1 MLLQNLL
8 RSTAICTLLLS
19 AGPAVDATATPIV
32 DLGYARYQ
40 GTVDTST
47 NITTFLGIRG
57 VAVQSASASPSAA
70 EVQQATAQPDQCYQG
85 SGRTL
90 STNPLRTREV
100 EVATLED
107 CLFLRPVYP
116 TRVTQQAS
124 RQASFRRLCIFM
136 GEGAFYALYVVGA
149 SSQFRG
155 SDLINESNR
164 GVVAVIMQ
172 YRLGLFGFL
181 PGAAV
186 KKNGTLNAGLHRANT
201 WATRSLHFDGST
213 NIPNDYAKISKFGGD
228 PSKVTI
234 WGESAGAGSV
244 LQHVIANDGQTK
256 PQLFRAAIT
265 SSTYVPFQY
274 QYNARIPKLYFTEV
288 VAQTNC
294 TGAKEVMACLRAAD
308 VAALE
313 TANLNINSDAF
324 FDTTSLIPVVDGEFI
339 AQRPTLALAQGK
351 VNGKALLSVTNA
363 FEGTIFVN
371 PSTTNATQYALDLY
385 PNFGPAQA
393 DRVGALY
400 AGLGTQLFQSNAVYR
415 ESTFICPTYDLLRAF
430 SGRAFK
436 GEFAVPEALHGRDL
450 PYYFPSIGIDVP
462 ELDFP
467 IFNNTA
473 FINAFAQSFI
483 SFAISLDPN
492 IKVDPTTITPPW
504 RKWSSGH
511 MEMLFNKTDAD
522 VPDVRPVRT
531 SDALLERCAFWNSV
545 GELTSH

>member
-8 RSTAICTLLLS
+8 RSTAICAVLLGAGS
-19 AGPAVDATATPIV
+19 AVEATATPII
-32 DLGYARYQ
+32 DLGYSRYQ

-47 NITTFLGIRG
+47 NITTFLGIRYAAAPTG
-57 VAVQSASASPSAA
+57 DLRFRAPQPPPSAA
-70 EVQQATAQPDQCYQG
+70 GVQQVTSQPNQCYQAPLG
-85 SGRTL
+85 TSP
-90 STNPLRTREV
+90 TNPLRTREV
-100 EVATLED
+100 EVATSED
-107 CLFLRPVYP
+107 CLFLSVYYPSDAAGVPAGLLP
-116 TRVTQQAS
+116 TLVY
-124 RQASFRRLCIFM
+124 IH
-136 GEGAFYALYVVGA
+136 GGGYIIGA

-155 SDLINESNR
+155 SDLINQSNR
-164 GVVAVIMQ
+164 GLVVVIIQ

-181 PGAAV
+181 SGAAV
-186 KKNGTLNAGLHRANT
+186 KKNGTLNAGLRDQEFALRWVNKH
-201 WATRSLHFDGST
+201 
-213 NIPNDYAKISKFGGD
+213 ISKFGGD
-228 PSKVTI
+228 PSKVAI

-244 LQHVIANDGQTK
+244 LQHVIANNGQTK

-265 SSTYVPFQY
+265 SSTYLPFQY
-274 QYNARIPKLYFTEV
+274 HYNARIPELFFSEV
-288 VAQTNC
+288 VAQANC
-294 TGAKEVMACLRAAD
+294 TGVKEVMTCLRAAD

-313 TANLNINSDAF
+313 TANLNINGDGF
-324 FDTTSLIPVVDGEFI
+324 FGTPSLVPVVDGEFI

-371 PSTTNATQYALDLY
+371 QSTANATHYALDLY

-400 AGLGTQLFQSNAVYR
+400 AGLGTQLFQSNAVNG
-415 ESTFICPTYDLLRAF
+415 ESILICPTYYLLRAF

-436 GEFAVPEALHGRDL
+436 GEFAVPEGLHGRDL

-473 FINAFAQSFI
+473 FIDAFAQSFT

-492 IKVDPTTITPPW
+492 IKVDSTTITPPW
-504 RKWSSGH
+504 RKWSFGQT
-511 MEMLFNKTDAD
+511 EMLFNKTDAD
-522 VPDVRPVRT
+522 APDVRPVRT

-545 GELTSH
+545 GDLTGQ